1 MSFNLDL
8 NKQVQEVNFTRKSK
22 DICHLS
28 LTFNNLKVFQSTTQ
42 KHLGLILDNRLSL
55 KEYLA
60 AMGANVSKTI
70 AL

>member
-8 NKQVQEVNFTRKSK
+8 NKQVQEVNFTRISK
-22 DICHLS
+22 DICNLS